1 MLEENCCWRGVW
13 SFMGGGGSNFKKE
26 GLDKNRISLKVT
38 SSKNYNF
45 WKYSGGKLMIWS
57 RDTQFATF

>member
-1 MLEENCCWRGVW
+1 MQVEDRAIKEYGLERCQKKIVAGGGFDPSWV
-13 SFMGGGGSNFKKE
+13 GGGSNFKKE

-45 WKYSGGKLMIWS
+45 
-57 RDTQFATF
+57 

>member
-1 MLEENCCWRGVW
+1 MRVEDRAIKEYGLERCQKKIVAGGGFDPSWVGGW
-13 SFMGGGGSNFKKE
+13 GGGGNFKKE

-45 WKYSGGKLMIWS
+45 
-57 RDTQFATF
+57 